1 MSFLIMRAGFM
12 RIDIMRVR
20 LYNVTERG
28 LLCLS
33 DQEKWKEKSL
43 MTDGYLKARKV
54 LTDTMSILTNPV
66 KLRSLFTVKNKVR

>member
-20 LYNVTERG
+20 LHNVTERG
-28 LLCLS
+28 LLFLS
-33 DQEKWKEKSL
+33 DQEKWKENSL

-66 KLRSLFTVKNKVR
+66 RLRSLFTVKN